1 MHWLVIDAQEL
12 LRKGGKR
19 GSGRYWKSANRIVPH
34 LKFDR
39 EVSQAGAG
47 NPLNLF
53 ETRHGRRQPRVSYQ
67 CHERVHPA
75 VPREG
80 ETRSGLNSP

>member
-1 MHWLVIDAQEL
+1 MHWLVIDSLEL

-53 ETRHGRRQPRVSYQ
+53 KTRHGRRQPRVSYQ
-67 CHERVHPA
+67 CHERV
-75 VPREG
+75 PRLSLEKG
-80 ETRSGLNSP
+80 RLEAG